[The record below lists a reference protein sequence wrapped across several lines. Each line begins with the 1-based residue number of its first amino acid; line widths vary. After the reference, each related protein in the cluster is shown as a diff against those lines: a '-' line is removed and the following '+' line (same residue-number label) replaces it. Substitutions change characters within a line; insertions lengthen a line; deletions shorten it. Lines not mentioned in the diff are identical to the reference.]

1 MISLFIN
8 PRYRLHCAANQ
19 WICHGIGMK
28 IYILQ
33 TQDQRTLNKDL
44 EWSSEADR
52 NIVFCTP
59 FRDIALN
66 QLIELNA
73 KDIDLRA
80 SIVECDTDAKGG
92 PVLTADL
99 QASNQSAANSA
110 QSDAA

>member
-1 MISLFIN
+1 
-8 PRYRLHCAANQ
+8 
-19 WICHGIGMK
+19 
-28 IYILQ
+28 
-33 TQDQRTLNKDL
+33 QRTLNKDL

-52 NIVFCTP
+52 NVVFCSP
-59 FRDIALN
+59 YRDIALN

-80 SIVECDTDAKGG
+80 SIVECEADAKGR

-99 QASNQSAANSA
+99 QASNESPPNSS